1 MRKLPMFGLAVA
13 VLAAGLLGWLVS
25 DHHPVRAAAPA
36 ATPPAV
42 PVTVAPV
49 KTQDVSVYL
58 RGIGTVQAFNTV
70 EIKAQVNGLLVS
82 LPAKEGQEVKP
93 GDIVAL
99 IDQRPYKAALDQAT
113 AQRAEDV
120 AQLQSAKL
128 DLARYQDLSKKGFA
142 PVQQVDDQQAQ
153 VNKLTAAVQADTAAI
168 ETAQINLDYCVI
180 RAPISGRIS
189 LYQTDVGNLIEVATQ
204 TGIVSITQ
212 DKPIAAVFTLPESDL
227 PRIQDAMAKGT
238 LPVVAYTSD
247 DKTKLGDGT
256 LLTPNNTIDTT
267 TGTIQLK
274 ATFPNDND
282 HLWPGEFVN
291 ARLLVETLHNAITV
305 PLAAIQHGP
314 DGLYVYTVGTN
325 STVQTQAVEV
335 GYQETTAAVVTKGLQ
350 AGQTVV
356 VAGQSRLSPGTPVT
370 TNTGNPSSTGGGSST
385 GKTPAPATTASR

>member
-1 MRKLPMFGLAVA
+1 MRKLPVFGFAVA

-25 DHHPVRAAAPA
+25 DHHPVHAAAPA

-42 PVTVAPV
+42 PVTTAPA
-49 KTQDVSVYL
+49 KTGDVSVYL
-58 RGIGTVQAFNTV
+58 RGIGTVQALNTI
-70 EIKAQVNGLLVS
+70 EIKAQVNGVLVS

-113 AQRAEDV
+113 AQRAEDL

-128 DLARYQDLSKKGFA
+128 DLARFQDLAKKGFA

-153 VNKLTAAVQADTAAI
+153 VGKLTAAVQADTAAI
-168 ETAQINLDYCVI
+168 EAAQINLDYCVI
-180 RAPISGRIS
+180 RSPISGRVS
-189 LYQTDVGNLIEVATQ
+189 LYQTDAGNLIEVATQ

-212 DKPIAAVFTLPESDL
+212 DKPIAAVFTLPEANL
-227 PRIQDAMAKGT
+227 PRIQDAMAKGA
-238 LPVVAYTSD
+238 LPVVAYTND

-282 HLWPGEFVN
+282 RLWPGEFVN

-305 PLAAIQHGP
+305 PVPAIQHGP
-314 DGLYVYTVGTN
+314 DGLYVYTVGAN
-325 STVQTQAVEV
+325 DTVQTQAVEI
-335 GYQETTAAVVTKGLQ
+335 GYQDDATVVVTKGLQ

-356 VAGQSRLSPGTPVT
+356 VAGQSRLSPGTRVT
-370 TNTGNPSSTGGGSST
+370 ANPGNPSSTATANST
-385 GKTPAPATTASR
+385 STTTAPAATASR